1 MLKNVIIPQKFTSP
15 SFGKMDMNSVVCSIY
30 DYMRNDLKERYNVVV
45 GTDSQNHK
53 DTDFISVIVV
63 HRIGKGGRY
72 FWRHIRENRKST
84 LRERIYRE
92 ATLSLELAED
102 LIKLLKKDDTFRY
115 NLEIHVDIGE
125 GGPTREMINEVVG
138 MIRGSGFAVKTK
150 PEAYGASV
158 IADRYT

>member
-1 MLKNVIIPQKFTSP
+1 MQQDVVNVKNFTSP
-15 SFGKMDMNSVVCSIY
+15 SFGKMNLTSVVENVFAFMKKDNKC
-30 DYMRNDLKERYNVVV
+30 RYNIIV
-45 GTDSQNHK
+45 GTDSQNHT
-53 DTDFISVIVV
+53 DTDFISVVVV
-63 HRIGKGGRY
+63 HRIGRGGRY
-72 FWRHIRENRKST
+72 FWRHTKEKRKAI

-102 LIKLLKKDDTFRY
+102 LIKLLKKAEMPQY

-138 MIRGSGFAVKTK
+138 MIRGNGFQVKTK
-150 PEAYGASV
+150 PDAYGASV

>member
-1 MLKNVIIPQKFTSP
+1 MQKTSVVSKKFTSP
-15 SFGKMDMNSVVCSIY
+15 SFGKLNLGSVVENIFDFMKKDS
-30 DYMRNDLKERYNVVV
+30 RSRYNIVV

-53 DTDFISVIVV
+53 NTDFISVVVV
-63 HRIGKGGRY
+63 HRIGRGGRY
-72 FWRHIRENRKST
+72 FWHHLEEKRKAT

-102 LIKLLKKDDTFRY
+102 LIKLLKKNDTLKY

-125 GGPTREMINEVVG
+125 GGPTREMITEVVG
-138 MIRGSGFAVKTK
+138 MIRGNGFQVKTK
-150 PEAYGASV
+150 PDAYGASV